1 MAAPWESLPTAIR
14 LGPGQVTWSSCF
26 TWDSPEVT
34 VAPRLPCWVPK
45 KYFIKSASGS
55 SSAQSI
61 LFQMKAQRH
70 FTVSREAES
79 EEWMSLSDHSLERP
93 LFPLDLKASASETM
107 SQVKAVS
114 PRGHSAGLFQKGIN
128 QSYVFVRKGE
138 KETPNLRELG
148 LRVLRSP
155 PPDD

>member
-1 MAAPWESLPTAIR
+1 
-14 LGPGQVTWSSCF
+14 
-26 TWDSPEVT
+26 
-34 VAPRLPCWVPK
+34 
-45 KYFIKSASGS
+45 
-55 SSAQSI
+55 
-61 LFQMKAQRH
+61 
-70 FTVSREAES
+70 
-79 EEWMSLSDHSLERP
+79 MSLSDHSLERP

-148 LRVLRSP
+148 LRMLSSP